1 MLQRLWSQC
10 HSDIIKDFEKDPLS
24 ILRFIDLGTYMFDK
38 YSIIDENT
46 PVINLGVIVHGQ
58 EMKG

>member
-10 HSDIIKDFEKDPLS
+10 HSDIIKDFEKDPMS
-24 ILRFIDLGTYMFDK
+24 ILRFIDLGTHIVDK

-46 PVINLGVIVHGQ
+46 PVINLGGDCTLS
-58 EMKG
+58 